1 MLEVNQISVQLDGA
15 AVLHEVGLSVSE
27 GEVVG
32 VVGPNGAGK
41 STLLNAIAGRVALVG
56 GEIRVAG
63 ARWNR
68 LPTFRRVRSG
78 LAYVPDGRGLVRS
91 LSVRDNLA
99 LAGSALDPQVESEVF
114 EMLPA
119 LSSRFDVPVGH
130 LSGGEQ
136 QAVALLRALR
146 PAVRLVLLD
155 EPTLGLAPDIV
166 SRSALLLKHHA
177 RSGRAT
183 LVVEQNARFCFD
195 LCDRVLLVQ
204 RGRIVREF
212 SRGTNDV
219 DIAEYLGTNDV
230 AADGMDQA

>member
-1 MLEVNQISVQLDGA
+1 MLEVDQISVQLAGA
-15 AVLHEVGLSVSE
+15 AVLHQVGLTVSE
-27 GEVVG
+27 GELVG

-41 STLLNAIAGRVALVG
+41 STLLNAIAGRVPLVG

-68 LPTFRRVRSG
+68 LSTFRRVRRG

-99 LAGSALDPQVESEVF
+99 LAGGALDPQVESEVF
-114 EMLPA
+114 DMLPA
-119 LSSRFDVPVGH
+119 LSSRLDVPVGH

-146 PAVRLVLLD
+146 PAARLVLLD
-155 EPTLGLAPDIV
+155 EPTLGLAPEIV
-166 SRSALLLKHHA
+166 SRCTTLLKHHA

-204 RGRIVREF
+204 RGRIVKEF

-219 DIAEYLGTNDV
+219 DIAEYLGTHDV
-230 AADGMDQA
+230 AADGTDHA